1 MNVST
6 VRQWVVFFS
15 SGDSNS
21 GSPPLVQI
29 IMTVEC
35 RRFFT
40 AGKNTQLMVV
50 IMLKNSAEIF
60 FYQIVLFCFLYL
72 L

>member
-6 VRQWVVFFS
+6 VKQWIVCFS